1 MHGANSYNDIQ
12 TLNTKSE
19 QNNNEIRKGF
29 SQSQP
34 LMFDNSS
41 DSMMKNNKN
50 TKEFNETFLKSLN
63 LDLYLRKE
71 VKKVNWKITND
82 DDNHEEKKDYD
93 HVKELKNP
101 KDDTNIE
108 IKVSF
113 VE

>member
-1 MHGANSYNDIQ
+1 LNFNSYSRN
-12 TLNTKSE
+12 
-19 QNNNEIRKGF
+19 
-29 SQSQP
+29 
-34 LMFDNSS
+34 
-41 DSMMKNNKN
+41 
-50 TKEFNETFLKSLN
+50 
-63 LDLYLRKE
+63 E

-82 DDNHEEKKDYD
+82 DDEEED

>member
-1 MHGANSYNDIQ
+1 MHGASSYNDIQ
-12 TLNTKSE
+12 TLNSKSE

-34 LMFDNSS
+34 LMFANIS
-41 DSMMKNNKN
+41 DSMMKNNN
-50 TKEFNETFLKSLN
+50 TIEFNESFLKSLN
-63 LDLYLRKE
+63 FNSYSRNE

-82 DDNHEEKKDYD
+82 DDEEED